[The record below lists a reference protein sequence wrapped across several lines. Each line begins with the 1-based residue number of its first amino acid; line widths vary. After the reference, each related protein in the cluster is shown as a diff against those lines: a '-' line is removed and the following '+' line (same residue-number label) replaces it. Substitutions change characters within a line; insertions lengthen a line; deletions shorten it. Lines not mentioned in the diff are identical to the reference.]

1 MRMSVVAFLLAVMVS
16 LTTKGVAGVKP
27 ANEFIQIS
35 VRAEK
40 DSLKA
45 GGQGKLLFTITP
57 KAGFHVNLEPPI
69 SLALAEEK
77 NFTLLAKKFIPDST
91 IKEITTKDGYKIF
104 NPKAPVAFNFK
115 VAKSLKPGKHTL
127 QAKLTYYYCSD
138 AEGWCSFTTETFP
151 ITITIIP
158 SR

>member
-1 MRMSVVAFLLAVMVS
+1 MRTRIWAVFLVAVALFTSKAVAN
-16 LTTKGVAGVKP
+16 GKP

-35 VRAEK
+35 VKAEK
-40 DSLKA
+40 DSLKT
-45 GGQGKLLFTITP
+45 GGEGRLLFTITP

-77 NFTLLAKKFIPDST
+77 NFTLLTKKFIPDSS
-91 IKEITTKDGYKIF
+91 IKQITTKDGYKIF
-104 NPKAPVAFNFK
+104 NPAAPVAFGFK
-115 VAKSLKPGKHTL
+115 VAKSLKPGRHTL

-151 ITITIIP
+151 VTITIIL
-158 SR
+158 SK